1 MHRSLLLLICSL
13 ALFSA
18 QTVPFTHLFMQTHEA
33 HATQAKTF
41 LWGLSGNITFHLDEA
56 FPENSEVILSVYETA
71 QQKLSSDDENLLNDY
86 LELSRVDDFVAMSFK
101 ATQIAL
107 SVYPPKHCGM
117 FLDLEDTLDMDIP
130 VDAKKGMVDMKI
142 MLNLVFDLQNQ
153 DELQKDYNF
162 LEGVCNSKAAA
173 IQ

>member
-1 MHRSLLLLICSL
+1 
-13 ALFSA
+13 
-18 QTVPFTHLFMQTHEA
+18 
-33 HATQAKTF
+33 
-41 LWGLSGNITFHLDEA
+41 
-56 FPENSEVILSVYETA
+56 
-71 QQKLSSDDENLLNDY
+71 
-86 LELSRVDDFVAMSFK
+86 
-101 ATQIAL
+101 
-107 SVYPPKHCGM
+107 M